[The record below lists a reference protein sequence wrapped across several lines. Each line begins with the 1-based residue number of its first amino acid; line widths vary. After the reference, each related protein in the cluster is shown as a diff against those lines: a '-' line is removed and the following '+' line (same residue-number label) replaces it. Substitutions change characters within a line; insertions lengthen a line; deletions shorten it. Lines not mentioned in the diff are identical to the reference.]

1 MQNSSLYISF
11 SKTIDLLT
19 VLEPLFRQPLLDT
32 LTGQSGNPSFCKISP
47 VYNAENL
54 NLDAEFIPL
63 HFIHKNHRPPD
74 SP

>member
-11 SKTIDLLT
+11 TKTIDLLT

-32 LTGQSGNPSFCKISP
+32 LKGQSGNPSFCKILL
-47 VYNAENL
+47 VYNAEKW
-54 NLDAEFIPL
+54 NLDAEFILL
-63 HFIHKNHRPPD
+63 HFIHTNHRPHD